1 MLVLAVL
8 VSISDFKFVLTGGL
22 MGFWEAILL
31 GIVQGL
37 TEFLPV
43 SSSGHLV
50 IVQSF
55 IKDFKQP
62 GVLFD
67 VTLHLGTVIAVV
79 IYFRKRLL
87 EIFKNLRLLGLVL
100 TATAVTGV
108 IGYTFKDTFEAMFS
122 NVRLVGAGLIIT
134 AIVLLFAERVKPG
147 NKTEKEINWLQALF
161 IGLIQGVAIIPGISR
176 SGSTISAGLFA
187 KLDRKFAA
195 EFSFLLS
202 VPAVL
207 GAAVLESRH
216 LTKADMLNIDI
227 VVYLAGLLVAAI
239 TGFFCTKLLVN
250 IIQKQKLYY
259 FSIYLLIIG
268 TIVLTVL

>member
-1 MLVLAVL
+1 MTLLE
-8 VSISDFKFVLTGGL
+8 SI
-22 MGFWEAILL
+22 IL

-50 IVQSF
+50 VIQSF
-55 IKDFKQP
+55 FKNFSQP
-62 GVLFD
+62 GILFD
-67 VTLHLGTVIAVV
+67 VTLHLGTALAVV
-79 IYFRKRLL
+79 IYFRKRIVEICKNVKLL
-87 EIFKNLRLLGLVL
+87 MLVL
-100 TATAVTGV
+100 VATAVTGV
-108 IGYTFKDTFEAMFS
+108 IGVTFKDAFEKMFTD
-122 NVRLVGAGLIIT
+122 VKLVGAAFIVTALI
-134 AIVLLFAERVKPG
+134 LLFAERVKPG
-147 NKTEKEINWLQALF
+147 NKTEKEMSWLNALF
-161 IGLIQGVAIIPGISR
+161 VGLIQGIAIIPGISR

-202 VPAVL
+202 IPAVV
-207 GAAVLESRH
+207 GAAVLQARH
-216 LTKADMLNIDI
+216 ITKDDMVNNDI
-227 VVYLAGLLVAAI
+227 MIYITGLLVAAI

-259 FSIYLLIIG
+259 FSIYLLVIG

>member
-1 MLVLAVL
+1 MTLLE
-8 VSISDFKFVLTGGL
+8 SI
-22 MGFWEAILL
+22 IL

-79 IYFRKRLL
+79 IYFRNRLL

-100 TATAVTGV
+100 AATVVTGF
-108 IGYTFKDTFEAMFS
+108 IGITFKDTFEAMFS

-134 AIVLLFAERVKPG
+134 AIILMFAERVKPG
-147 NKTEKEINWLQALF
+147 NKTEKEMNWLQAIF
-161 IGLIQGVAIIPGISR
+161 IGLIQGIAIIPGISR

-227 VVYLAGLLVAAI
+227 IVYLAGLLVAAI

>member
-1 MLVLAVL
+1 MSLL
-8 VSISDFKFVLTGGL
+8 D
-22 MGFWEAILL
+22 AIIL

-50 IVQSF
+50 VIQSF
-55 IKDFKQP
+55 LKNFSQP

-67 VTLHLGTVIAVV
+67 VTLHLGTVLAVLL
-79 IYFRKRLL
+79 YFRKRFIEILTNKKLL
-87 EIFKNLRLLGLVL
+87 LLLL
-100 TATAVTGV
+100 ISTAVTGV
-108 IGYTFKDTFEAMFS
+108 IGVAFKDTFEKMFS
-122 NVRLVGAGLIIT
+122 DVKLVGASFIVTALI
-134 AIVLLFAERVKPG
+134 LLFAERVKPG
-147 NKTEKEINWLQALF
+147 TKAEKEMTWLNSLF
-161 IGLIQGVAIIPGISR
+161 IGLIQGIAIIPGISR
-176 SGSTISAGLFA
+176 SGSTIAGGLFI

-207 GAAVLESRH
+207 GAALLQTKD
-216 LTKADMLNIDI
+216 LTRADMLNINI
-227 VVYLAGLLVAAI
+227 AYYLSGLLAAAVA
-239 TGFFCTKLLVN
+239 GFVCTKMLVN

-268 TIVLTVL
+268 TIVLIVR

>member
-1 MLVLAVL
+1 M
-8 VSISDFKFVLTGGL
+8 S
-22 MGFWEAILL
+22 
-31 GIVQGL
+31 
-37 TEFLPV
+37 
-43 SSSGHLV
+43 
-50 IVQSF
+50 
-55 IKDFKQP
+55 
-62 GVLFD
+62 
-67 VTLHLGTVIAVV
+67 
-79 IYFRKRLL
+79 
-87 EIFKNLRLLGLVL
+87 
-100 TATAVTGV
+100 
-108 IGYTFKDTFEAMFS
+108 
-122 NVRLVGAGLIIT
+122 
-134 AIVLLFAERVKPG
+134 
-147 NKTEKEINWLQALF
+147 WLQAIF
-161 IGLIQGVAIIPGISR
+161 IGLIQGIAIIPGISR

-216 LTKADMLNIDI
+216 LTKAEMTGVDPII
-227 VVYLAGLLVAAI
+227 YLTGLVVAAI

>member
-1 MLVLAVL
+1 ARSASLSLL
-8 VSISDFKFVLTGGL
+8 ESI
-22 MGFWEAILL
+22 IL

-50 IVQSF
+50 VMQSF
-55 IKDFKQP
+55 FKNFSQP
-62 GVLFD
+62 GILFD
-67 VTLHLGTVIAVV
+67 VTLHLGTVLAVV
-79 IYFRKRLL
+79 IYFRKRII
-87 EIFKNLRLLGLVL
+87 EIFKNLKLVML
-100 TATAVTGV
+100 ILISTAVTGA
-108 IGYTFKDTFEAMFS
+108 IGVAFKDVFEKMFTD
-122 NVRLVGAGLIIT
+122 VKLVGAAFIGTALI
-134 AIVLLFAERVKPG
+134 LLFAERFKRG
-147 NKTEKEINWLQALF
+147 DKTEKEMSWLQALF
-161 IGLIQGVAIIPGISR
+161 VGLIQGIAIIPGISR

-207 GAAVLESRH
+207 GAAVLEAKH
-216 LTKADMLNIDI
+216 LTKADMVNIDI
-227 VVYLAGLLVAAI
+227 AVYLTGLFAAAI
-239 TGFFCTKLLVN
+239 TGFFCTKLLVT
-250 IIQKQKLYY
+250 IIQKQKLYI

>member
-1 MLVLAVL
+1 
-8 VSISDFKFVLTGGL
+8 

-122 NVRLVGAGLIIT
+122 NVRLIGAGLIIT

>member
-1 MLVLAVL
+1 
-8 VSISDFKFVLTGGL
+8 

-207 GAAVLESRH
+207 GAAVLEARH
-216 LTKADMLNIDI
+216 LTKSDVANIDLS
-227 VVYLAGLLVAAI
+227 VYLIGLIVAAI

-259 FSIYLLIIG
+259 FSIYLLIVG
-268 TIVLTVL
+268 SIVLLAL